1 MTATDVEPLRDFLAA
16 LLGLSDMNAAVAQ
29 LAAKGSSPAEIGRQL
44 SEICAPNGQ
53 ADELAQ
59 RLRNP
64 EAARQYVRDIVRT
77 FQPFAAI
84 VRNILPKGRW
94 TKPGRGCK
102 RGNGA
107 KEHRFTPA
115 AEIVA
120 QQAERIAKAEAKR
133 ERAEAKRIA
142 ERAERAEAKRKR
154 NAERAARFVVTF
166 EDAAAEIGIRRTS
179 VKAYIQKGKLV
190 GIRQDGQSEYAGI
203 TRASLDAYK
212 AHLAEIERVHDA
224 IAARK
229 AQAERDTKQRK
240 TVGLYFT
247 EDGRRI
253 TKSERM
259 SANEAMALFGYKS
272 KIMLQYMSRAGKI
285 QRVYSSTKRGHAV
298 GYLRSSVIA
307 HIEKRAAEAAVG
319 GVYWTANGRKIVGAQ
334 FISRTEA
341 AAALNC
347 HESSVT
353 RIARSGAIVRVY
365 ADPGRIAPC
374 GFTRESVAMFA
385 ATHPQHIPAKRAAA
399 VPFLRIEELP
409 PKPRALRA
417 ARLEPADPDAIE
429 EPQQPDPAKE
439 SGPQQPDAR
448 PKRKRP
454 CLIFRLTAA
463 QLATA
468 TATDTNGENAMSEEA
483 NSETTPQQPTAE
495 AKPDKLSVAKAYTV
509 HVGGVIRAI
518 CVSED
523 DRDEIVA
530 ALELYQRMKTSPG
543 EIEAALKIYRTVRAT
558 MGLAEPPPEPG
569 AADAEAPAA

>member
-1 MTATDVEPLRDFLAA
+1 MTATDVEPLRDFVAA
-16 LLGLSDMNAAVAQ
+16 LLELSDMDAAVAL
-29 LAAKGSSPAEIGRQL
+29 LAAKGNGPSEIGKQL
-44 SEICAPNGQ
+44 AEICAPNGQ

-59 RLRNP
+59 RLRTP

-84 VRNILPKGRW
+84 VRNILPTGRW
-94 TKPGRGCK
+94 TKKNEDNPGK
-102 RGNGA
+102 RGLGA
-107 KEHRFTPA
+107 KQHRFTPA

-120 QQAERIAKAEAKR
+120 QQAERQAK
-133 ERAEAKRIA
+133 
-142 ERAERAEAKRKR
+142 AEAKRKR

-179 VKAYIQKGKLV
+179 VKAYIQQGKLV
-190 GIRQDGQSEYAGI
+190 GIRQDGQREYAGI

-212 AHLAEIERVHDA
+212 AHLAEVERGHAAV
-224 IAARK
+224 AARK
-229 AQAERDTKQRK
+229 AQTERDTEQRK

-253 TKSERM
+253 TEAERM
-259 SANEAMALFGYKS
+259 SAEEVEALFGYKS
-272 KIMLQYMSRAGKI
+272 KIMLQQLSHAGKF
-285 QRVYSSTKRGHAV
+285 QRVYSGMNRGHAV
-298 GYLRSSVIA
+298 GYLRSSVMA
-307 HIEKRAAEAAVG
+307 YAEQRAAETAAG
-319 GVYWTANGRKIVGAQ
+319 GTYWTKDGRKIVGAQ
-334 FISRTEA
+334 RMNRTEA

-353 RIARSGAIVRVY
+353 RIAGSGALVRVY
-365 ADPGRIAPC
+365 ADPCGLAPC
-374 GFTRESVAMFA
+374 GYTRESVAMFA

-399 VPFLRIEELP
+399 IPFLRIEELP

-439 SGPQQPDAR
+439 SGPQQPDVR

-483 NSETTPQQPTAE
+483 NNETTPQQPTAE

-558 MGLAEPPPEPG
+558 MGLAEPPPEPQPEPG
-569 AADAEAPAA
+569 DATAHT

>member
-1 MTATDVEPLRDFLAA
+1 MTATEVEPLRDFVVA
-16 LLGLSDMNAAVAQ
+16 LLELSDIDAAVAL
-29 LAAKGSSPAEIGRQL
+29 LAAKGSGPAEIGKQL
-44 SEICAPNGQ
+44 AEICAPNGQ
-53 ADELAQ
+53 ADELVQ
-59 RLRNP
+59 CLRNP

-77 FQPFAAI
+77 FKPFDAI

-94 TKPGRGCK
+94 TKTGSKWKGK

-120 QQAERIAKAEAKR
+120 QQAERKAKAEAKR
-133 ERAEAKRIA
+133 
-142 ERAERAEAKRKR
+142 ERAEAKRKR

-179 VKAYIQKGKLV
+179 VKAYIQQGKLV

-212 AHLAEIERVHDA
+212 AHLAEIDRVHDA

-272 KIMLQYMSRAGKI
+272 KIMLQYMSHAGKI
-285 QRVYSSTKRGHAV
+285 QRVYSGMNRGHAV
-298 GYLRSSVIA
+298 GYLRSSVMA
-307 HIEKRAAEAAVG
+307 YAEQRAAETAAG
-319 GVYWTANGRKIVGAQ
+319 GTYWTKDGRKIVGAQ
-334 FISRTEA
+334 RMNRTEA

-353 RIARSGAIVRVY
+353 RIAGSGALVRVY
-365 ADPGRIAPC
+365 ADPCGLAPC
-374 GFTRESVAMFA
+374 GYTRESVAMFA

-439 SGPQQPDAR
+439 SGPQQPDVR

-558 MGLAEPPPEPG
+558 MGLAEPPPEPQPEPG
-569 AADAEAPAA
+569 DATAHT

>member
-1 MTATDVEPLRDFLAA
+1 MTATDVEPLRDFVAA
-16 LLGLSDMNAAVAQ
+16 LLELSDMDAAVAL
-29 LAAKGSSPAEIGRQL
+29 LAAKGNGPAAIGKQL
-44 SEICAPNGQ
+44 AEICAPNGQ

-59 RLRNP
+59 RLRTP

-77 FQPFAAI
+77 FQPFDAI

-94 TKPGRGCK
+94 TKTGSKWKGK

-107 KEHRFTPA
+107 KEHRLTPT

-120 QQAERIAKAEAKR
+120 QQKERQAK
-133 ERAEAKRIA
+133 
-142 ERAERAEAKRKR
+142 AEAKRKR
-154 NAERAARFVVTF
+154 NAVLAARFVVTF
-166 EDAAAEIGIRRTS
+166 EDAAAEIGIRRNC
-179 VKAYIQKGKLV
+179 VHKYIHDGKLV
-190 GIRQDGQSEYAGI
+190 AVRPDVKTKAVGV
-203 TRASLDAYK
+203 TRASVDAYK
-212 AHLAEIERVHDA
+212 AHLAEIERGHAAV
-224 IAARK
+224 AARK
-229 AQAERDTKQRK
+229 ERKRKDTEQHK

-247 EDGRRI
+247 EDGERI
-253 TKSERM
+253 TEAERM
-259 SANEAMALFGYKS
+259 SAEEAEALFGYKS
-272 KIMLQYMSRAGKI
+272 HGRITELANAGMFARI
-285 QRVYSSTKRGHAV
+285 FEDATLHHPV
-298 GYLRSSVIA
+298 GYLRSSVMA
-307 HIEKRAAEAAVG
+307 YAEKRAAETAAG
-319 GVYWTANGRKIVGAQ
+319 GTYWTKDGRKIVGAQ
-334 FISRTEA
+334 RISRAEA
-341 AAALNC
+341 AAALHC
-347 HESSVT
+347 GELTVAAY
-353 RIARSGAIVRVY
+353 ARNGELVRVY
-365 ADPGRIAPC
+365 ADPCGLAPC
-374 GFTRESVAMFA
+374 GYTRESVAMFA

-439 SGPQQPDAR
+439 SGPQQPDER

-483 NSETTPQQPTAE
+483 NSETTHQQPTTE

-569 AADAEAPAA
+569 DAAAHT